1 MRSRRLRR
9 GSLGAAPSIVI
20 AKARRR
26 GRWAKEL
33 AAVASR
39 LADPDRGIKSAAQS
53 ALERVETGLALA
65 VTVTVDALGL
75 RLEDNQLEGPI
86 PAEWANLGNL
96 EELSFG
102 GNRGMDELRDDWI
115 AGRLP
120 HCLVTF

>member
-1 MRSRRLRR
+1 MYYHR
-9 GSLGAAPSIVI
+9 GYVTDRHQDRQP
-20 AKARRR
+20 
-26 GRWAKEL
+26 
-33 AAVASR
+33 AST
-39 LADPDRGIKSAAQS
+39 KAAQLTDGCQ
-53 ALERVETGLALA
+53 LE
-65 VTVTVDALGL
+65 L